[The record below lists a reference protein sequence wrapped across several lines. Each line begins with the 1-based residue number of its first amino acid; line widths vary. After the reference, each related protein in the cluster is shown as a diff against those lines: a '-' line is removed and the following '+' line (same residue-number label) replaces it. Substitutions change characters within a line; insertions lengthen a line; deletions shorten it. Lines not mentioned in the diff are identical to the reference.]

1 MSKHGN
7 NNAKW
12 VLKSEGSNLE
22 YYASHLSNF
31 SDKMTTEPIN
41 ILGKS
46 GQEMVWEMILR
57 LERTV
62 SELKTI
68 LPKQQAR

>member
-12 VLKSEGSNLE
+12 VLKSEHNNLK
-22 YYASHLSNF
+22 YYAGHLLELADNMR
-31 SDKMTTEPIN
+31 DEPIK
-41 ILGKS
+41 ILGES
-46 GQEMVWEMILR
+46 GQEMVCEMIMR
-57 LERTV
+57 LEKTV

-68 LPKQQAR
+68 LPIKEI